1 MAMETDIVRSDT
13 QTVLKQIEEYIKKLF
28 KLLLFKV
35 VLPTTK
41 RGTSYIYRHNV
52 EGKTRVLK
60 DGPTKETDRI
70 KDLSYEESIGVL
82 TEYQQKGIET
92 YIVAENIEDDITGKR
107 KTKSATEAFSKTS
120 RELQKAKSDLADN
133 PQSKKLQNKV
143 EKLQK
148 EYNLKV
154 KHMEDGFDETKYNTL
169 IQEAVTKRFPNDNSK
184 SELDLSQEER
194 DKIYKESCSG
204 KPIKF
209 SIVTNAKWK
218 EINARTRER
227 ILEERTAKNQEKID
241 DILSITEKEEYEKM
255 PYDEEKFNELV
266 SAMKEKLGRD
276 LNESEL
282 TDVKGMCK
290 YTQITVEQF
299 KADAEKNNMGY
310 CIYQY
315 DKNKADAICRE
326 LNSNDDI
333 EKFSCEY
340 SRNSEGNDI
349 VNIYIYDKDNI
360 MYEHKEGVPFQ
371 HYSNSKSASKSN
383 DEIKDASSIK
393 SQVAFEGTK
402 VTINYEQINMAQR
415 VFKDMDYSF
424 SVISNNDGTKQAQ
437 FVLENITQDDAQ
449 KMLLEEKKSNPV
461 QESLFK
467 HKEND
472 RLRTKGE
479 AKLQNDSSVAR
490 TIERLR
496 FEEAEN
502 ETTKEFIKQYD
513 ELKKK
518 NNDNDLSSDKYNEY
532 FNAFFGNKENISDIE
547 KSLPE
552 KDAKPVVS
560 KANTNA
566 TNKNNEELADNELSI
581 DNFDGF
587 TDLDLDGKD

>member
-1 MAMETDIVRSDT
+1 MAMETDVARSDT

-35 VLPTTK
+35 ILPTTK

-60 DGPTKETDRI
+60 DVLTKETDRI
-70 KDLSYEESIGVL
+70 KDLSYEESIDVL
-82 TEYQQKGIET
+82 IEYQQKGIET

-143 EKLQK
+143 EQLQK
-148 EYNLKV
+148 EYNLTV
-154 KHMEDGFDETKYNTL
+154 KHMEDGFDENKYSTL
-169 IQEAVTKRFPNDNSK
+169 IQEAIAKKFPNDFGK

-255 PYDEEKFNELV
+255 PYDEEKFNEMV
-266 SAMKEKLGRD
+266 TSMQEKLGRD
-276 LNESEL
+276 LNETEL

-340 SRNSEGNDI
+340 SKNSEGNEI
-349 VNIYIYDKDNI
+349 VNVYIYDKDNI
-360 MYEHKEGVPFQ
+360 IYEHKEGVPFQ
-371 HYSNSKSASKSN
+371 HCSNSKSASKN
-383 DEIKDASSIK
+383 DEGKDASSLK
-393 SQVAFEGTK
+393 NQVAFEGTK
-402 VTINYEQINMAQR
+402 VTVNYEQINMAQR
-415 VFKDMDYSF
+415 VFKNMDYNF
-424 SVISNNDGTKQAQ
+424 SVISNSDGTKQAQ

-472 RLRTKGE
+472 KLRTKSE
-479 AKLQNDSSVAR
+479 AKLQKDSSVAR

-496 FEEAEN
+496 LKETEN
-502 ETTKEFIKQYD
+502 ETTKEFIKKYD
-513 ELKKK
+513 ELKKM

-532 FNAFFGNKENISDIE
+532 FNAFFGKKENISDIA

-552 KDAKPVVS
+552 KDTKPVVPKDTT
-560 KANTNA
+560 KAID
-566 TNKNNEELADNELSI
+566 KNNEELADNEIAI